1 MNRGSRAVL
10 WDMDGV
16 LVLSGEVHYDAWTQ
30 VLAEYGLGLSRQQF
44 EETFGMNKY
53 NILRHLYGE
62 RLSPAQAD
70 EIAERKEAAYRGL
83 IRGRVRALPGVL
95 DWLARLSRGGWRQ
108 AVASSG
114 PMANI
119 AAILNE
125 LDRWDA
131 FDSVLS
137 GAHLERSK
145 PDPAIFL
152 QAAASLGVPPA
163 CCVVVEDSTAGVEAA
178 RQAGMRCIAV
188 TTTRAA
194 EDLRAADLVVGRLDD
209 LPADAF
215 ARLVPA
221 GADEQR

>member
-16 LVLSGEVHYDAWTQ
+16 LVLSGQVHYDAWTQ

-44 EETFGMNKY
+44 EETFGMNNH

-62 RLSPAQAD
+62 RLSPTQAD
-70 EIAERKEAAYRGL
+70 EIAERKEAAYRSL

-163 CCVVVEDSTAGVEAA
+163 RCVVVEDSTAGVEAA

-188 TTTRAA
+188 TTTRAP

>member
-1 MNRGSRAVL
+1 MNSGLRAVL

-30 VLAEYGLGLSRQQF
+30 VLAEYGLSLSRQQF
-44 EETFGMNKY
+44 EETFGMNNH

-62 RLSPAQAD
+62 RLSPAQVD
-70 EIAERKEAAYRGL
+70 EIAERKEAAYRSL
-83 IRGRVRALPGVL
+83 IRGRVRPLPGVL
-95 DWLARLSRGGWRQ
+95 EWLARLRETGWRQ

-145 PDPAIFL
+145 PDPTIFL
-152 QAAASLGVPPA
+152 QAAASLGVPA
-163 CCVVVEDSTAGVEAA
+163 ARCIVVEDSTSGVEAA
-178 RQAGMRCIAV
+178 RRAGMRCIAV

-194 EDLRAADLVVGRLDD
+194 EDLRSADLVVGRLDH

-221 GADEQR
+221 GGDEQQ